1 MKKQKEEGKIHTCK
15 FHRYGKYEKERI
27 YQETVRQEKGK
38 NIPNRIYTPTFMLDN
53 FKL

>member
-1 MKKQKEEGKIHTCK
+1 MEKKKGQKHTYK

-27 YQETVRQEKGK
+27 YQDTIWQEKGK
-38 NIPNRIYTPTFMLDN
+38 NILNRIYTPTFILDN